1 LCRKGVV
8 MSLNILVTGAG
19 STMGQSVLKAL
30 LMSKYGKEVN
40 VHVTNS
46 EQMGAGFFLSDR
58 VVGRH
63 LVPIAKDPNYL
74 DEIIK
79 ICKENDI
86 QGIFSGTEHE
96 IYALSNGA
104 QRIKEETGA
113 IVFLS
118 RPEIVDLG
126 TDKYKTYLAFKKYG
140 LPFPETVL
148 FDDYKSLVE
157 ITGGYPIFMKPRI
170 ASASRNI
177 YKIHSEEELFEKKFT
192 DSDKIVLQGFL
203 DSNIEYTA
211 EAFCDK
217 DGKVVGV
224 IPMIRNLDYGMSYYG
239 LIDDNP
245 EVIEVTR
252 KVAEA
257 LKPEG
262 AINVQMRIVDGKAI
276 PFEINTRFSS
286 TECVRA
292 HYGFNSVEAAIDNYL
307 YGLPI
312 DLNNWR
318 KGMFMRYW
326 HECYFDEKD
335 IPGGDFTINTIM

>member
-1 LCRKGVV
+1 MRRGVH

-19 STMGQSVLKAL
+19 STMGQSVMKAL
-30 LMSKYGKEVN
+30 LMSKYGSEVN
-40 VHVTNS
+40 IHVTNS
-46 EQMGAGFFLSDR
+46 EQLGAGFFLSER

-63 LVPIAKDPNYL
+63 IVPIAKDPSYL

-79 ICKENDI
+79 ICKEYEID
-86 QGIFSGTEHE
+86 GIFSGTEHE
-96 IYALSNGA
+96 IYALSYGA
-104 QRIKEETGA
+104 ERIKKETGA

-126 TDKYKTYLAFKKYG
+126 TDKYKTYKAFKENG
-140 LPFPETVL
+140 LPFPETAL
-148 FDDYKSLVE
+148 FDDYKKLIDKV
-157 ITGGYPIFMKPRI
+157 GGFPIFMKPRI

-177 YKIHSEEELFEKKFT
+177 FKISSEEELFEKKFT
-192 DSDKIVLQGFL
+192 DSENIILQEFL
-203 DSNIEYTA
+203 DSDIEYTA

-224 IPMIRNLDYGMSYYG
+224 IPMIRNLEYGMSYYG
-239 LIDDNP
+239 KIDDNA
-245 EVIEVTR
+245 EVIRVT
-252 KVAEA
+252 KMVAEA

-262 AINVQMRIVDGKAI
+262 AINVQMRLVNGKAI

-307 YGLPI
+307 YGKEI

-335 IPGGDFTINTIM
+335 IPGAAFSVNALG